1 MAEVKVA
8 GSTLLDKLLSSSE
21 GDFLR
26 GAVEQFLQALME
38 ADVSAQIGAERYE
51 RTKDRLS
58 HRNGYRDRTWETRAG
73 ALALRIPKLRDG
85 SYFPGFLEPRRRSE
99 RALASVIQQA
109 YVHGVSTR
117 HVEDLVQALGM
128 TGISK
133 SQVSRLCE
141 ELDGIVESF
150 RTRPLETRFPYIW
163 VDATYEKIRV
173 DGRVLSQALIVA
185 IGVSEDGH
193 REILGFTVDH
203 SESETSWRDFLRDL
217 VSRGL
222 RGVQLVVSDAHE
234 GLKKAIAE
242 VFQGVGWQRCRVH
255 FLRNVAAKVPPS
267 AQGMVLAAVRSIF
280 SEKDQESAR
289 AALHR
294 TATMLE
300 KKFPEV
306 SAMLVEA
313 EDDLLAYMVFPE
325 PHRRQIS
332 STNPLERVHKE
343 IKRRTRVVGI
353 FPTRQSLVRLGGAL
367 LAEQHDEWLLNR
379 RYMNAKQLRALYGPP
394 QKLIGSSPQNRR
406 ESA

>member
-1 MAEVKVA
+1 M
-8 GSTLLDKLLSSSE
+8 
-21 GDFLR
+21 
-26 GAVEQFLQALME
+26 
-38 ADVSAQIGAERYE
+38 
-51 RTKDRLS
+51 RL
-58 HRNGYRDRTWETRAG
+58 
-73 ALALRIPKLRDG
+73 
-85 SYFPGFLEPRRRSE
+85 
-99 RALASVIQQA
+99 
-109 YVHGVSTR
+109 
-117 HVEDLVQALGM
+117 

-173 DGRVLSQALIVA
+173 DGRVLSQALIAA

-193 REILGFTVDH
+193 REVLGFTVDH
-203 SESETSWRDFLRDL
+203 SENETSWKDFLRSL
-217 VSRGL
+217 VARGL
-222 RGVQLVVSDAHE
+222 HGVQLVISDAHE

-242 VFQGVGWQRCRVH
+242 VFQGVSWQRCRVH

-267 AQGMVLAAVRSIF
+267 AQGMVLAAVRNIF
-280 SEKDQESAR
+280 TEEDIESAR
-289 AALHR
+289 EALHN

-300 KKFPEV
+300 KKFPDV
-306 SAMLVEA
+306 AGMLVEA
-313 EDDLLAYMVFPE
+313 EEDLLAYMVFPE

-353 FPTRQSLVRLGGAL
+353 FPTRQSLIRLGGAL
-367 LAEQHDEWLLNR
+367 LAEQHDEWIVAR
-379 RYMNAKQLRALYGPP
+379 RYMSAALLGALYGPQ

-406 ESA
+406 ARA